1 LNGRYETTTDV
12 TDYLNIGLDASKMS
26 ESDNYEVTLDI
37 YKNGAQ
43 RDTPNSITL
52 QSLSLTAED
61 EMNDNPFYHMFRY
74 AFWDLG
80 YNREGEG
87 DGSFDGSPVESY
99 ADTVVQDLF
108 ALHLPAIESDAAL
121 VMNVWMASVNGIFEA
136 MAKCREHDSDSA
148 IAALDKAAALWVG
161 ANQEEGSNE
170 KGHLLYNLAENAGER
185 FDQDG
190 GETEVNTQV
199 MNGFVELQMALQGGS
214 CDDKSASTIRYAALR
229 STVYWLTGI
238 MAVPLVQNLIHHTV
252 NIENEGGSN
261 MVELYALGIIPRV
274 ATCDPKAYEY
284 LLKLDVLNDLR
295 VEDEDKAIEAIQSVY
310 SCLGLT
316 CQDVGSYMGGEV
328 PACVDETNETAFTQG
343 GYKAT
348 SNGARS
354 LSRIDRD
361 ILQIDAFLKYGANNL
376 ATDWYTNGWNSELSL
391 QTLAKHNFIPDL
403 PDPESSYYS
412 LYSDFYE
419 KSEIYQ
425 SADVIHEKIQNI
437 LNGADST
444 FQEASPGQRRSAI
457 TGFLQYVIMFVNT
470 ADSLK
475 YATSQCFNGSLESA
489 KEFVDASAMFFVG
502 SMANTNINS
511 SGFADGKSI
520 FVMAQELCNDF
531 GTCIQTGENA
541 GAAVASE
548 LIIMSMN
555 RIVENIDA
563 SNCDEVQS
571 LVESTILPALSVP
584 VVQGLLKQAKYNED
598 LVAGSDDAGLATG
611 DLLSRA
617 ILPLVNKAS
626 PDSANVIMVQME
638 YQPNAQPVVDG
649 FESVASAFRGGTLT
663 DMGIECSLVGVLS
676 VEPTMGAMC
685 GDGVTP
691 SGGPITQT
699 KLGFGRYI
707 FSNPTLAS
715 AHAAFALDV
724 RDMFNAETIS
734 DGRLIYKD
742 GANAQTTNVYG
753 EDIDLEPWTPS
764 LGSLSIMAAL
774 VMHDD
779 PMFNIYKYALYDDR
793 DFEDFSGETFAF
805 ANDIIVEALDKGEDT
820 KLAAEATVVLQIF
833 LAITNKLYSAVR
845 TCDEKISPE
854 SEIDSAV
861 ALWIGDLQGE
871 GKFDD
876 GFMMYSIAQSVE
888 KFFGYPEGES
898 PVNSI
903 LMNLFVQAQTTARTC
918 TVEPASFMTLRSLSH
933 EIIRLLSQSIIKSLL
948 FHIVNSTKNMVEL
961 YAVAAIPQCA
971 ACDPQAQK
979 VLKGAFFQGYNKDT
993 SITDEVLDAFGI
1005 FLQCQRITCENIKP
1019 GRDADED
1026 LKNLVD
1032 KLCDRLGEDT
1042 NTNLPVAGYVPEY
1055 PVNEEAR
1062 LDLDALEIDIM
1073 MRTQA
1078 YGAAEYIYKFG
1089 HNSGASNGATLFSFS
1104 EVQDQNENIIM
1115 QAITERGD
1123 YASATRGESAEIVRR
1138 ALQSMV
1144 SHHAVLSK
1152 MRASVESCDNGS
1164 LATAKQEW
1172 DTAVALFVGSIEGIL
1187 AGSKSHRHG
1196 VLMYAL
1202 MNEFCGEF
1210 GTCETNG
1217 EATVNEQIMFHF
1229 ASGRDSMADG
1239 ECDDLKDLVSKS
1251 ITPKLLIP
1259 HIQGI
1264 ISSSIKIIDNLASNP
1279 ELLATVH
1286 ILSQTVIPAV
1296 QSLNAGA
1303 ASLLSSSFGSFSTV
1317 STNPALFD
1325 IINVFT
1331 NFLDD
1336 YGIPCDAIG
1345 NPSGYNLCT
1354 TSAGDAG
1361 STFEDTPT
1369 NLADNLYVTTTHVED
1384 RADIALDIKDIS
1396 EALEEGNNEIAQL
1409 IYRKGKNSKKYDENG
1424 KFVRTRSLQAFSRIS
1439 TNDMIE
1445 EPQFNMFM
1453 YTLGNQMYADDLVE
1467 EALANSKPSNSDVA
1481 TEAAMVLNLWMEI
1494 VHLMHETLQGCK
1506 NKQLR
1511 DDDGIFL
1518 MDAAVAYWI
1527 GDGQVAGDGENGHL
1541 LYALSERFGQT
1552 FNIDNA
1558 GQSRTN
1564 TNILRLF
1571 NEAKNEVS
1579 LPNACSESQYTYT
1592 KLRGIVNRLIPQMA
1606 IPLIQG
1612 LILSLR
1618 ENDRERVKIYSHA
1631 YIPLVAGCSPSLY
1644 QSLMEKFFSS
1654 NEYNVIEVESIIDMI
1669 RQSYDCLGLKCDDIG
1684 VHEAGKTM
1692 TVPECKDP
1700 EIDAYLAG
1708 YRPASDVRQYSRFD
1722 LDIREMDVLLQMEA
1736 YSAVD
1741 ELYTYGK
1748 HVRGA
1753 NGASISI
1760 GQLATTKH
1768 RNIVPEFDR
1777 FVQYYS
1783 TDTFADDI
1791 IRAAIDSAKLE
1802 WEDNWTAEQ
1811 RRIVIIKATQV
1822 LVMYFAALQNAYEAV
1837 EDCKLTKRRNL
1848 QNPQSSKP
1856 SDSWDQ
1862 VAAILI
1868 GSLEGTEKNGTVE
1881 GYMFYDLAQQHCM
1894 EFGTCLDDTTGVSL
1908 NEELVSLLYAGRAE
1922 YQRSA
1927 CRALEKVADEL
1938 SNLLLIPVIQGA
1950 LSTSSVLSTGQD
1962 LERRAEAYVYGR
1974 ALVPFVRK
1982 RDAANDIDL
1991 YLGNPGPSDKRHT
2004 EQKIYAALATA
2015 YPNMDVDC
2023 KVIGIRNGIDTCAG
2037 VVYVSD
2043 YIWIVVGVGVGM
2055 LFLCY
2060 GAFVFFRRRRKS
2072 VQPENNP
2079 SFVSPKGE
2087 MNHSMDLLERAFSRR
2102 QQNLTP
2108 DSSHSDSDDSDI
2120 EMEALNR
2127 KYINEREDQMTDTF
2141 SDEDDGQSDV
2151 YNEAVALTSKGDDII

>member
-1 LNGRYETTTDV
+1 M
-12 TDYLNIGLDASKMS
+12 K
-26 ESDNYEVTLDI
+26 
-37 YKNGAQ
+37 
-43 RDTPNSITL
+43 
-52 QSLSLTAED
+52 
-61 EMNDNPFYHMFRY
+61 DNPFYHMFRY

-80 YNREGEG
+80 YNREGED

-121 VMNVWMASVNGIFEA
+121 VMNVWMASVNGVFEA
-136 MAKCREHDSDSA
+136 MAKCRAHDSDSA

-190 GETEVNTQV
+190 GETEVNTKV
-199 MNGFVELQMALQGGS
+199 MNGFVELQMAFQGGS
-214 CDDKSASTIRYAALR
+214 CEDKSASPIRYAALR

-238 MAVPLVQNLIHHTV
+238 MTVPLVQNLIHHTV

-261 MVELYALGIIPRV
+261 MVELYSLGIIPRV
-274 ATCDPKAYEY
+274 ANCDPRSYEY

-295 VEDEDKAIEAIQSVY
+295 VEDEDKAIEAIQRVY

-328 PACVDETNETAFTQG
+328 PACVDATNEMAFTQG

-361 ILQIDAFLKYGANNL
+361 ILQIDAFLKYGANDL

-391 QTLAKHNFIPDL
+391 QTLAKHEFIPDL
-403 PDPESSYYS
+403 PDPESSYYF
-412 LYSDFYE
+412 LYSDFYK
-419 KSEIYQ
+419 KSEFYQ
-425 SADVIHEKIQNI
+425 SADFIHEKIRNI
-437 LNGADST
+437 LNGADDT
-444 FQEASPGQRRSAI
+444 FREASPGQMRSAV
-457 TGFLQYVIMFVNT
+457 TGFLQYVVMFVNT
-470 ADSLK
+470 VDSLK

-489 KEFVDASAMFFVG
+489 KSFVDASAMFFVG
-502 SMANTNINS
+502 SMADTTINS
-511 SGFADGKSI
+511 SGFSDEKSI

-531 GTCIQTGENA
+531 GTCVKSGENA
-541 GAAVASE
+541 GAAVVSE

-555 RIVENIDA
+555 RIVENIDS
-563 SNCDEVQS
+563 SNCEEVQS

-584 VVQGLLKQAKYNED
+584 LVQGLLRQALYNED

-611 DLLSRA
+611 YLLSRA
-617 ILPLVNKAS
+617 ILPLVNQAS
-626 PDSANVIMVQME
+626 PDSANVIMLQME
-638 YQPNAQPVVDG
+638 YQPNTQPVVDG
-649 FESVASAFRGGTLT
+649 FKSVADAFRGGTLS
-663 DMGIECSLVGVLS
+663 DMGIECSLVGVLAA
-676 VEPTMGAMC
+676 EPTTGAIC

-691 SGGPITQT
+691 SGRPVTGPQT
-699 KLGFGRYI
+699 PLGFGRYT
-707 FSNPTLAS
+707 FSDPTLAS
-715 AHAAFALDV
+715 ALAAFALDV

-734 DGRLIYKD
+734 DGTLIYKD

-753 EDIDLEPWTPS
+753 EDIDGEPWTPS
-764 LGSLSIMAAL
+764 LGSLSTMAGL

-779 PMFNIYKYALYDDR
+779 PMFNIYKYALYDDS
-793 DFEDFSGETFAF
+793 DFENFSGETFAF
-805 ANDIIVEALDKGEDT
+805 ANDIIVEALDQGDDT

-845 TCDEKISPE
+845 ICDEKISPE

-861 ALWIGDLQGE
+861 ALWIGDQQGE

-876 GFMMYSIAQSVE
+876 GWMMYSITQSVE

-903 LMNLFVQAQTTARTC
+903 LMNLFVQAQTAARTC
-918 TVEPASFMTLRSLSH
+918 TDERASFMTMRSFSH

-948 FHIVNSTKNMVEL
+948 FHMVNSSKNMVEL

-971 ACDPQAQK
+971 ACDPKAHEALQT
-979 VLKGAFFQGYNKDT
+979 AFFAGYNKDT
-993 SITDEVLDAFGI
+993 SITEEVLDAFGI
-1005 FLQCQRITCENIKP
+1005 FLRCQRITCENIKT

-1026 LKNLVD
+1026 LKNLVH

-1055 PVNEEAR
+1055 PVNEETR

-1073 MRTQA
+1073 MQTQA

-1104 EVQDQNENIIM
+1104 KNQDETESIII
-1115 QAITERGD
+1115 QAITKRRD
-1123 YASATRGESAEIVRR
+1123 YASATRRESAEIVRR

-1144 SHHAVLSK
+1144 SYNAVLSK
-1152 MRASVESCDNGS
+1152 MQSSVDSCNNGS

-1172 DTAVALFVGSIEGIL
+1172 DTAVALFVGSMEGIL

-1202 MNEFCGEF
+1202 SNEFCEEF
-1210 GTCETNG
+1210 RTCETSG

-1239 ECDDLKDLVSKS
+1239 ECDDLNSLVSKY

-1264 ISSSIKIIDNLASNP
+1264 ISSSIKINDDLASNP

-1286 ILSQTVIPAV
+1286 ILSQTVTPILE
-1296 QSLNAGA
+1296 SLNAGG
-1303 ASLLSSSFGSFSTV
+1303 ASLLSGSFGSFSTV
-1317 STNPALFD
+1317 SRNPGVFD
-1325 IINVFT
+1325 IVNVFE
-1331 NFLDD
+1331 NVLDD
-1336 YGIPCDAIG
+1336 LGIPCDAIG

-1354 TSAGDAG
+1354 TSEGDTG
-1361 STFEDTPT
+1361 SPNEDTPT
-1369 NLADNLYVTTTHVED
+1369 NLADNLYVTTTYVED
-1384 RADIALDIKDIS
+1384 RANIALDIKDMS
-1396 EALEEGNNEIAQL
+1396 EALEEGNNEVAQL

-1424 KFVRTRSLQAFSRIS
+1424 KFVRTRSLQAFSKIS
-1439 TNDMIE
+1439 TNDMFD

-1467 EALANSKPSNSDVA
+1467 EALANSKVSNSDVA

-1494 VHLMHETLQGCK
+1494 VHLMHATLQGCK
-1506 NKQLR
+1506 KKELR

-1527 GDGQVAGDGENGHL
+1527 GDGQIAGDGDNGHL

-1644 QSLMEKFFSS
+1644 QSLMQKFFSS
-1654 NEYNVIEVESIIDMI
+1654 KEYNVVEVESIIDMI

-1684 VHEAGKTM
+1684 VHEAEKTM
-1692 TVPECKDP
+1692 TVPECQDP
-1700 EIDAYLAG
+1700 KIDAYLAG
-1708 YRPASDVRQYSRFD
+1708 YRPGSDVRQ
-1722 LDIREMDVLLQMEA
+1722 V
-1736 YSAVD
+1736 
-1741 ELYTYGK
+1741 
-1748 HVRGA
+1748 
-1753 NGASISI
+1753 
-1760 GQLATTKH
+1760 TT
-1768 RNIVPEFDR
+1768 
-1777 FVQYYS
+1777 
-1783 TDTFADDI
+1783 
-1791 IRAAIDSAKLE
+1791 
-1802 WEDNWTAEQ
+1802 
-1811 RRIVIIKATQV
+1811 
-1822 LVMYFAALQNAYEAV
+1822 
-1837 EDCKLTKRRNL
+1837 
-1848 QNPQSSKP
+1848 
-1856 SDSWDQ
+1856 
-1862 VAAILI
+1862 
-1868 GSLEGTEKNGTVE
+1868 
-1881 GYMFYDLAQQHCM
+1881 
-1894 EFGTCLDDTTGVSL
+1894 
-1908 NEELVSLLYAGRAE
+1908 
-1922 YQRSA
+1922 
-1927 CRALEKVADEL
+1927 
-1938 SNLLLIPVIQGA
+1938 
-1950 LSTSSVLSTGQD
+1950 
-1962 LERRAEAYVYGR
+1962 
-1974 ALVPFVRK
+1974 
-1982 RDAANDIDL
+1982 
-1991 YLGNPGPSDKRHT
+1991 
-2004 EQKIYAALATA
+2004 
-2015 YPNMDVDC
+2015 
-2023 KVIGIRNGIDTCAG
+2023 
-2037 VVYVSD
+2037 
-2043 YIWIVVGVGVGM
+2043 
-2055 LFLCY
+2055 
-2060 GAFVFFRRRRKS
+2060 
-2072 VQPENNP
+2072 
-2079 SFVSPKGE
+2079 PK
-2087 MNHSMDLLERAFSRR
+2087 
-2102 QQNLTP
+2102 
-2108 DSSHSDSDDSDI
+2108 
-2120 EMEALNR
+2120 
-2127 KYINEREDQMTDTF
+2127 
-2141 SDEDDGQSDV
+2141 
-2151 YNEAVALTSKGDDII
+2151 